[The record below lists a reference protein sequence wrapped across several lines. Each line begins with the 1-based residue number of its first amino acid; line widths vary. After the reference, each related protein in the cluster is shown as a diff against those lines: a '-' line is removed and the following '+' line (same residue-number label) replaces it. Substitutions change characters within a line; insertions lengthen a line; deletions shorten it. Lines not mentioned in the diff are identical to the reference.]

1 MNTEQNEKRRISS
14 MTRLIRQL
22 PLLIFLTIFLTATLF
37 AQRGQRRGTN
47 GAAITGMVI
56 DSTSESPVEYANIVL
71 FSDRDSTQIDGTITN
86 ESGRFT
92 LKDIRPGQY
101 FLEIRF
107 IGFMDRVLPDV
118 AVRPGEDDTDIGT
131 IYLNRTALNSEG
143 VVVEGTTPAME
154 YKIDRKVIDVSQQ
167 QSAATGTAV
176 DILENVPSVRVDI
189 EGNVSLRGSQSFTV
203 LIDGRPTVLDGNEAL
218 QQIPVSSIKNIE
230 IITNPSAKYDPEG
243 TAGIINLV
251 LKKEKFVGS
260 SGMVDLNAGWDDK
273 YGGDAVYNYK
283 SDAYTLTLNLDY
295 RQRNYDGT
303 SGEYRETTR
312 QGDTLFTDAD
322 GSSVRGGEG
331 GGLRASFEYNLTAK
345 DQVTLETRYGDRV
358 WQHSSEM
365 QYEEWT
371 SDNPDQVTQYT
382 NQSRGSRDGSY
393 YDISTSYL
401 HQFNKDGHELSLELD
416 HDKWSGEGTSVNKL
430 LNANS
435 EIRSGRKSIEKG
447 PSTEYEFEME
457 YTFPH
462 LEDRKFEAGY
472 EVESEEEEETSE
484 QYIWSDSLNQFM
496 YQDQFSRTMVNK
508 ENTQSLFAIYSNE
521 INKFG
526 YQLGVR
532 GEYTYRNISRPDS
545 GDYFNIDRWDVFP
558 TFHTSYS
565 LGGTQQL
572 MASYSRR
579 IDRPRSWYLEPFLTW
594 RDAYNVSRGNPS
606 LVPEYIESYE
616 AGYQTKIGK
625 SVFNFETYARRTHN
639 KIERVQSVYPEE
651 DNVILHTA
659 ANVGSDFSIGS
670 EFNLRYDILKQWNIN
685 LMGDVYRYQVWG
697 DYAGE
702 SFDRESFTW
711 SARVNNTFKFNDVW
725 QIQWDGMYRSP
736 RVSAQ
741 ERDAGYFRSNFSVRR
756 DFFDRKVTT
765 TLQIRD
771 LFGTGRWESETEG
784 DGFYTE
790 SFRQYDAPIVMMS
803 VKININN
810 YRQKRRGPNGGRGMD
825 GGMEGGEF

>member
-1 MNTEQNEKRRISS
+1 
-14 MTRLIRQL
+14 MTRLFRQL
-22 PLLIFLTIFLTATLF
+22 LLLMFLMLFLSTAAF
-37 AQRGQRRGTN
+37 AQRGQSRGTN
-47 GAAITGMVI
+47 GATITGMVI

-71 FSDRDSTQIDGTITN
+71 YSDRDSTQIDGTITN

-92 LKDIRPGQY
+92 LNNVRPGQY
-101 FLEIRF
+101 FMEVRF
-107 IGFMDRVLPDV
+107 IGFKDRILPDV
-118 AVRPGEDDTDIGT
+118 AVRPGEGSTNIGT
-131 IYLNRTALNSEG
+131 VYLNRTALSSEE

-154 YKIDRKVIDVSQQ
+154 YKIDRKVIDVSQHHT
-167 QSAATGTAV
+167 SATGTAV

-203 LIDGRPTVLDGNEAL
+203 LIDGHPTVLDGNEAL

-243 TAGIINLV
+243 TAGIINIV

-283 SDAYTLTLNLDY
+283 ADDYTLTLNLDY

-303 SGEYRETTR
+303 SGQYRKTTN
-312 QGDTLFTDAD
+312 QGTTSYIDAE

-331 GGLRASFEYNLTAK
+331 GGLRAAFEYNFSPK
-345 DQVTLETRYGDRV
+345 DQITFNTRYGDRI
-358 WQHSSEM
+358 WQHSSESL
-365 QYEEWT
+365 YEEWT
-371 SDNPDQVTQYT
+371 SENPQQVTRYT
-382 NQSRGSRDGSY
+382 NLSRGSREGLY
-393 YDISTSYL
+393 YDISASYL
-401 HQFNKDGHELSLELD
+401 HQFNQDGHELSIELD
-416 HDKWSGEGTSVNKL
+416 HDKWSGKGTSVNEL
-430 LNANS
+430 LDASNDVT
-435 EIRSGRKSIEKG
+435 SGRKSIESG
-447 PSTEYEFEME
+447 PSTEYEFKME

-484 QYIWSDSLNQFM
+484 QYIYDIAVNDFVFQPQ
-496 YQDQFSRTMVNK
+496 YSRTMVNK
-508 ENTQSLFAIYSNE
+508 ENTQSLFALYSNE

-526 YQLGVR
+526 YQVGFR

-545 GDYFNIDRWDVFP
+545 GDYFNLDRWDFFP
-558 TFHTSYS
+558 TLHTSYS
-565 LGGTQQL
+565 LGGTQQV

-606 LVPEYIESYE
+606 LVPEYIDSYE
-616 AGYQTKIGK
+616 VGYQTRIGK

-639 KIERVQSVYPEE
+639 KIERVRAVYPDEE
-651 DNVILHTA
+651 NVILHTA
-659 ANVGSDFSIGS
+659 ENVGSDFSIGS
-670 EFNLRYDILKQWNIN
+670 EFNLRYGILKQWNIN
-685 LMGDVYRYQVWG
+685 LMGDLYRYQVWG
-697 DYAGE
+697 DYDGD

-711 SARVNNTFKFNDVW
+711 SARVNNTLKFNDVW

-741 ERDAGYFRSNFSVRR
+741 ERDAAYFSSNLAIRR
-756 DFFDRKVTT
+756 DFFDRKVST
-765 TLQIRD
+765 TLQIKD
-771 LFGTGRWESETEG
+771 IFGTGRWESETEG
-784 DGFYTE
+784 RDFYTE
-790 SFRQYDAPIVMMS
+790 SYREYDTPIVMLS

-810 YRQKRRGPNGGRGMD
+810 YRQERRGPKGGNGMD
-825 GGMEGGEF
+825 DGMEGGEF